1 MKESALFVVLGG
13 ILTLSGYQGYRN
25 EKSLEN
31 EAKFWRQMYR
41 EAEADAKYKK
51 CVELDRNYVICE
63 KAAHGKE
70 R

>member
-13 ILTLSGYQGYRN
+13 ILILSGYQGYRN

-41 EAEADAKYKK
+41 EAEADAKVKR
-51 CVELDRNYVICE
+51 CVELDASHVICE
-63 KAAHGKE
+63 
-70 R
+70 RPRR

>member
-1 MKESALFVVLGG
+1 MKESALFVVLGV
-13 ILTLSGYQGYRN
+13 ILILSGYQGYRN

-31 EAKFWRQMYR
+31 EAKRLR
-41 EAEADAKYKK
+41 PTKVKR
-51 CVELDRNYVICE
+51 CVDLDRNYVICE